1 MDLKNAM
8 KIAASGMRAE
18 GERIKVIS
26 ENLANA
32 DSLGKTPGGD
42 PYRRKVISFKSELDR
57 ASGADLVKAQPPT
70 ADRTDF
76 ELKYD
81 PGHPSA
87 NADGYVKMPNVNAIV
102 EMADMREAQRTYEAN
117 LTVVDS
123 AKQMIGRTID
133 LLRN

>member
-18 GERIKVIS
+18 GERLKVIS
-26 ENLANA
+26 ENLANT
-32 DSLGKTPGGD
+32 DSLGRTPGAD
-42 PYRRKVISFKSELDR
+42 PYRRKVITFKAELDK
-57 ASGADLVKAQPPT
+57 ATGADIVKAQKPT

-81 PGHPSA
+81 PGHPAA
-87 NADGYVKMPNVNAIV
+87 NADGYVKMPNVNAVI

-117 LTVVDS
+117 LNVIDS
-123 AKQMIGRTID
+123 AKQMISRTID